1 MSWSCRR
8 VRRAPVAAVTVLVV
22 LLVLLEAGCHSS
34 SSVER
39 LPRPQD
45 PPKTDPSARAAF
57 LDAVTR
63 GSTSTWWVEST
74 FARTTGAK
82 TLRSDITEVSRPPDH
97 VVVGVGGATGVLRG
111 HPLSCTP
118 ATGGPLCADGTT
130 AGTVTDVA
138 ALARLTDAA
147 GGWYA
152 LRPAPSRRVAGLA
165 SRCFR
170 MDWNYRG
177 MSQPF
182 GTRATLCYSDDGVPV
197 ALDVVRPAATDS
209 IVARSVRRAVTDAA
223 IDALIAPYA
232 NAGPVRPLSPG
243 TSVAPAVPPIGP

>member
-1 MSWSCRR
+1 M
-8 VRRAPVAAVTVLVV
+8 RATLES
-22 LLVLLEAGCHSS
+22 LLEDPRAGPQEARPNWPASRATALATITWCHQSEPHLS
-34 SSVER
+34 QSKR

-82 TLRSDITEVSRPPDH
+82 TLRSEITEVSRPPDH

-130 AGTVTDVA
+130 GGTVTDVA

-152 LRPAPSRRVAGLA
+152 LRPAPLPMPTADPARNTPSRTLVQRVELIGAWVAAG
-165 SRCFR
+165 
-170 MDWNYRG
+170 
-177 MSQPF
+177 
-182 GTRATLCYSDDGVPV
+182 
-197 ALDVVRPAATDS
+197 
-209 IVARSVRRAVTDAA
+209 
-223 IDALIAPYA
+223 
-232 NAGPVRPLSPG
+232 
-243 TSVAPAVPPIGP
+243 